1 MSAFRFE
8 AMRGVGR
15 QKLFV
20 IPRILKEC
28 SQDPFS
34 CPSRHLTPLFL
45 SSCLEVAVNLQVHQV
60 NREDQKYANDFI
72 TTLFSEL
79 PLS

>member
-8 AMRGVGR
+8 AMRGLGR

-20 IPRILKEC
+20 IPCTLEH

-34 CPSRHLTPLFL
+34 CPNRHLTPLFL
-45 SSCLEVAVNLQVHQV
+45 CSCLEVAVHLQVHQV
-60 NREDQKYANDFI
+60 NREDQKYGNDFI